1 MARGITATI
10 SVAAFRADWMQH
22 LPMRELCCRYTIS
35 RDQVIRLKHQWK
47 LPPRH
52 DRRLRFKPKRAVD
65 PTTTEIRM
73 ECLRIQATWDEQTRI
88 DRMVTKPQTFTLRR
102 IELDASTRDFIDEPP
117 EVE

>member
-10 SVAAFRADWMQH
+10 SVAAFRADWLTHM
-22 LPMRELCCRYTIS
+22 PMLALCERYSVS
-35 RDQVIRLKHQWK
+35 RDQIIRLKHVWH

-65 PTTTEIRM
+65 PTTTEIRSA
-73 ECLRIQATWDEQTRI
+73 CLRIQATWDEQTRI

-102 IELDASTRDFIDEPP
+102 IELDADTRQYIDDTP
-117 EVE
+117 EAE